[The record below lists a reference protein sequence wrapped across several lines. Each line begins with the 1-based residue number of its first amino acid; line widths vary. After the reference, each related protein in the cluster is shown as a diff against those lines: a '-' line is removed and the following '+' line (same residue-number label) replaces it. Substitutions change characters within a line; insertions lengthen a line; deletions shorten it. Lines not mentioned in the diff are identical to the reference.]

1 MMPKRVKRRWKI
13 VTDDGEETD
22 WEEYLDFLFP
32 EDEAARPNLKL
43 LQMAKLWRKQREE
56 TTADSEQ
63 DAEPSTGQETSQGAG
78 PDVGMEAK
86 LSGNVMG

>member
-43 LQMAKLWRKQREE
+43 L
-56 TTADSEQ
+56 
-63 DAEPSTGQETSQGAG
+63 
-78 PDVGMEAK
+78 
-86 LSGNVMG
+86 